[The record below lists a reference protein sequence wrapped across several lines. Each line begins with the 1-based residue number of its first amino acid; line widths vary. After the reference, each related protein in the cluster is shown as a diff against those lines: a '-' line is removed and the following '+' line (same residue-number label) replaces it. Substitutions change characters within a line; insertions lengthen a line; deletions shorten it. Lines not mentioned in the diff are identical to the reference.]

1 MCVYRPI
8 EITVADWLI
17 VSLLQ
22 RYRRPCDEE
31 NGVPVESKVSLGL
44 CFKKQL
50 PCGVYVLSFWHW
62 GISDEVIILLGPFPE
77 CWSLWHREQLLLFLE
92 RGPKPNCPRPRLALG
107 PSLLPPHP
115 LSPKTPLFVM
125 ENYTF
130 TNCVSFLTP
139 SIFPHRDRFWNDLMD
154 ESCRYPAV
162 YRNCL

>member
-1 MCVYRPI
+1 MKKMASQQSPRCLWGCVLKSSFH
-8 EITVADWLI
+8 V
-17 VSLLQ
+17 VFMSLAFGIGAFQMRSSYSWVHFLNV
-22 RYRRPCDEE
+22 DH
-31 NGVPVESKVSLGL
+31 LG
-44 CFKKQL
+44 
-50 PCGVYVLSFWHW
+50 
-62 GISDEVIILLGPFPE
+62 
-77 CWSLWHREQLLLFLE
+77 HREQLLLFLE

-107 PSLLPPHP
+107 LSLLPPHP

-162 YRNCL
+162 YRNCLQTKDFGVSYIKVPSLSASYPWGMAYP